1 MFILED
7 VLKEDLIKSKNID
20 KINEVFKNIL
30 DGKSIDRNLKELEK
44 LLNKEFNIETHIEMT
59 HPDKDMKAIYGAK
72 VFPSKEELHGIAY
85 NIEKTDG
92 KYKFDRFKDVI
103 IILDR
108 NLFGNRKER
117 YIDAKPEEL
126 TAVLLHEIGHKVFPL
141 EFTPLLFMKWFSTVV
156 INLMSLAAMI
166 SVVGIAI
173 GLLLLMISSN
183 IDNDVYLEGEYN
195 ADSLSVK
202 YGYGPELLSVFDK
215 LKGHY
220 EKNPTD
226 RKPLDAELNKT
237 KMVNLFT
244 WLKDNLTRRQE
255 RIVEVLE
262 EEKAKATSKAEE
274 ELIQS
279 QIDEV
284 KERMR

>member
-1 MFILED
+1 MFINEI
-7 VLKEDLIKSKNID
+7 LKEDLIKSKNID
-20 KINEVFKNIL
+20 EVNKVFKNIL
-30 DGKSIDRNLKELEK
+30 DGKSVDKNLKKLEK
-44 LLNKEFNIETHIEMT
+44 LLNKEFNIETHIEMA
-59 HPDKDMKAIYGAK
+59 HPDKEMKGIYGAK

-85 NIEKTDG
+85 KIKETDG

-117 YIDAKPEEL
+117 YIDATPEEL

-141 EFTPLLFMKWFSTVV
+141 EFTPLLFMKWFSSMV
-156 INLMSLAAMI
+156 ITILSLAAMV
-166 SVVGIAI
+166 SVIGIAV
-173 GLLLLMISSN
+173 GLLLLMFN
-183 IDNDVYLEGEYN
+183 ANLNNDIYLEGEYN
-195 ADSLSVK
+195 ADSLAVK
-202 YGYGPELLSVFDK
+202 YGYGPQLLDLFEK
-215 LKGHY
+215 FKGHY
-220 EKNPTD
+220 AKNPAD
-226 RKPLDAELNKT
+226 MKPLDSKLTKT
-237 KMVNLFT
+237 KVVNLFA

-262 EEKAKATSKAEE
+262 EEKENATSKAEE

-284 KERMR
+284 KERLG